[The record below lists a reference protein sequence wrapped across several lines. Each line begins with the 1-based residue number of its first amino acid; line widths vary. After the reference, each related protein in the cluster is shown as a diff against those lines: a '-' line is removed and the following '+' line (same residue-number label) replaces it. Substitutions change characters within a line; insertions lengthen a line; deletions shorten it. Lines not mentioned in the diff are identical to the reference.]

1 MNEKE
6 RKREEKILILNDAS
20 IELFRKGVKHRNRP
34 CDHGMGVK
42 LIAKH
47 RHTHY
52 AGAWVPYTLIHLID
66 YLLVYLFDGTERKI
80 GKNGEEEPLT
90 RSRPRCATHRSPELV
105 PVFLHG
111 GDPQEAYTMPHDTP
125 CGTNQ
130 RNRERR
136 KKTKIRYIYFVVFEK

>member
-1 MNEKE
+1 MNEKTLDE
-6 RKREEKILILNDAS
+6 RKREKERGKILILNDAS

-90 RSRPRCATHRSPELV
+90 RSRPRCATHRSPELKEV
-105 PVFLHG
+105 ATL
-111 GDPQEAYTMPHDTP
+111 
-125 CGTNQ
+125 
-130 RNRERR
+130 R
-136 KKTKIRYIYFVVFEK
+136 KQDLLYPGNY

>member
-1 MNEKE
+1 MNEREKE
-6 RKREEKILILNDAS
+6 RKRERYKRGYKKKKNVQFLVKIDKLILNDAS

-34 CDHGMGVK
+34 FDHGMGVK

-47 RHTHY
+47 RHMHY

-90 RSRPRCATHRSPELV
+90 RSRPRCATHRSPELKEV
-105 PVFLHG
+105 ATL
-111 GDPQEAYTMPHDTP
+111 
-125 CGTNQ
+125 
-130 RNRERR
+130 R
-136 KKTKIRYIYFVVFEK
+136 KQDLLYPGNY